1 MSELDPRRKTSWWTR
16 IVGTDAEVASARAE
30 AEAIFQEQA
39 ESIARLQAALDAA
52 NQALEARAL
61 ELAAA
66 QRSYASLTEE
76 SARATRAAEA
86 TRARLVEEH
95 TRARDAT
102 DTEMASLRAQAKNL
116 SAQVDAARQKRVQ
129 LEGALAAKTADAES
143 QRATAVSLR
152 DQVTRAARDLE
163 ATTAHL
169 TAARADLSK
178 RDAELVKCQSDLSKR
193 DAELAERD
201 AELVKCQSDLSKRD
215 AELVK
220 CQSDLSK
227 RDSDLAER
235 DAELAKRD
243 ADLSKR
249 DAELAERAA
258 ELARC
263 KEDLAKR
270 EVDVRALRMVADTV
284 PSLEEQCESL
294 VSRISGLEIEKG
306 QSKEAVREE
315 EERASRASAAAR
327 VLADVGMQ
335 AVHVCVGAQMSLPL
349 RIAWAARSPAAG
361 PLPAEAP
368 ALLAWLQTH
377 LSAAGLGAAVSWN
390 EAGLTVAPSAGQVD
404 PFTLEW
410 VRALAEAIVPQS
422 T

>member
-16 IVGTDAEVASARAE
+16 IVGTDAEVAAARAE

-193 DAELAERD
+193 DAEL
-201 AELVKCQSDLSKRD
+201 VKCQSDLSKRD
-215 AELVK
+215 AE
-220 CQSDLSK
+220 
-227 RDSDLAER
+227 LAER

-270 EVDVRALRMVADTV
+270 EVDVRALRVVADTV